1 MESHSC
7 EKNRGEGASGALPLP
22 NPVIGALPEIDN
34 EDDSLRCRHI
44 DALGRRCRMFVATP
58 DLTSSDAPAALQ
70 DQAAEFC
77 PHHAQRLLRRH
88 RATEATA
95 AELLASVSRL

>member
-7 EKNRGEGASGALPLP
+7 IKTRGEGVPGALPMP

-34 EDDSLRCRHI
+34 DDSLRCRHI

-58 DLTSSDAPAALQ
+58 EITSGDPPDDL
-70 DQAAEFC
+70 
-77 PHHAQRLLRRH
+77 
-88 RATEATA
+88 
-95 AELLASVSRL
+95 